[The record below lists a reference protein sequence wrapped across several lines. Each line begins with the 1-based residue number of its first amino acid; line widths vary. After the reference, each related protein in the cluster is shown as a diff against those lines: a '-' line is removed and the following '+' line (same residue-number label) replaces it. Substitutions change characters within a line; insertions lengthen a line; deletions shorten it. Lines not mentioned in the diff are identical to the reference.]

1 MDYQPNSNR
10 FKEEQKQAAEKKR
23 MTKVVTGA
31 VQVKPKSGARKFAEG
46 FFAGDAASVKQHIRD
61 EVIIPGAK
69 ELIWSIFTNAL
80 DMFLFPGGGKHK
92 YKDRFASEFISY
104 SSISNKNRG
113 HSALASASS
122 QKTTNVFNFDSI
134 VFTSRGDAE
143 MVLQRLREEIRT
155 YGVVSVLDL
164 YDAIDRSAPF
174 TANKYGWFSLDN
186 ASVERTRGGGYV
198 IAFPKAVAID

>member
-69 ELIWSIFTNAL
+69 ELIWSVFTNAL

-92 YKDRFASEFISY
+92 SKDRFASEFISY
-104 SSISNKNRG
+104 SSISSKNRG
-113 HSALASASS
+113 YQTVSS
-122 QKTTNVFNFDSI
+122 NQQKNTNAFNFDSI

-143 MVLQRLREEIRT
+143 MVLQTLREEIRK

-186 ASVERTRGGGYV
+186 ATVERTRGGGYV
-198 IAFPKAVAID
+198 IAFPKAMAID